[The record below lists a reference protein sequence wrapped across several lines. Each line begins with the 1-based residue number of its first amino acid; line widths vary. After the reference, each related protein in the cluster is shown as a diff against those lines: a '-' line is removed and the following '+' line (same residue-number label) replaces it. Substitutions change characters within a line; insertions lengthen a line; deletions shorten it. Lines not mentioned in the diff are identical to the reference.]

1 MYEYIEG
8 KLADLNPDHAVIET
22 CGVGYFINISV
33 NTFSAL
39 KGLPECRLF
48 IHHIVREDAELLFG
62 FDSKEER
69 MIFRALIAV
78 SGIGANTAR
87 LVLSSMT
94 PGEFVMAM
102 STEDVN
108 ALQKIKGIGA
118 KSAQRMIVELKD
130 KVSKLEIS
138 GENVATVH
146 NTSQNEALSALT
158 ALGFSKAVAEKA
170 VQRVLKVAERDA
182 SVETI
187 VKEALKIL

>member
-8 KLADLNPDHAVIET
+8 KLADLNPDHAVIDT
-22 CGVGYFINISV
+22 GGVGYFINISV

-48 IHHIVREDAELLFG
+48 IHHIVREDAQLLYG
-62 FDSKEER
+62 FDSEEER

-108 ALQKIKGIGA
+108 ALKKIKGIGA

>member
-1 MYEYIEG
+1 
-8 KLADLNPDHAVIET
+8 
-22 CGVGYFINISV
+22 
-33 NTFSAL
+33 
-39 KGLPECRLF
+39 
-48 IHHIVREDAELLFG
+48 
-62 FDSKEER
+62 
-69 MIFRALIAV
+69 MI
-78 SGIGANTAR
+78 
-87 LVLSSMT
+87 
-94 PGEFVMAM
+94 
-102 STEDVN
+102 N

>member
-8 KLADLNPDHAVIET
+8 KLETLNPDHAIVET
-22 CGVGYFINISV
+22 GGIGYFINISL
-33 NTFSAL
+33 NTYDAL
-39 KGLPECRLF
+39 KGLPQCRLF
-48 IHHIVREDAELLFG
+48 IHFIVREDAQILYG
-62 FDSKEER
+62 FDTQEER
-69 MIFRALIAV
+69 LIFRALIAV
-78 SGIGANTAR
+78 NGIGANTGR

-94 PGEFVMAM
+94 PGEFVMAI
-102 STEDVN
+102 TAEDVN
-108 ALQKIKGIGA
+108 ALKKIKGIGA
-118 KSAQRMIVELKD
+118 KSAERMIVELKD

-138 GENVATVH
+138 SENVATVH

>member
-8 KLADLNPDHAVIET
+8 KLADLNPDHAVIDT
-22 CGVGYFINISV
+22 GGVGYFINISV

-48 IHHIVREDAELLFG
+48 IHHIVREDAQLLYG
-62 FDSKEER
+62 FDSEEER

>member
-8 KLADLNPDHAVIET
+8 KLADLNPDHAVIDT
-22 CGVGYFINISV
+22 GGVGYFINISV

>member
-8 KLADLNPDHAVIET
+8 KLADLNPDHVVIDT
-22 CGVGYFINISV
+22 GGVGYFINISV

-48 IHHIVREDAELLFG
+48 IHHIVREDAQLLYG
-62 FDSKEER
+62 FDSEEER